1 MKKISKIAILPAFL
15 SMTFLASCKKDENKG
30 GTYNFDGYNILR
42 VTNEEWNERF
52 AFDDASSF
60 TCTLTEHG
68 FDTGY
73 DEVNKK
79 QIQIEN
85 IFTARLK
92 VDRVGHKSQMYY
104 QYNLKNL
111 ADAKYV
117 SENYEEPRIEYYE
130 RIGEDDIK
138 ITKDSTTKE
147 WVGEKTLDPKY
158 GGLELDVLNSA
169 AMLGNFYSFNESTGF
184 YEMNTSMYGVSMP
197 SYEATIKIA
206 FPKDG
211 GVMLL
216 SYLGDKLQYTYLFNN
231 KNSTS
236 VVVPNFTPQ
245 YSE

>member
-15 SMTFLASCKKDENKG
+15 SMTFLAGCKKDENKG
-30 GTYNFDGYNILR
+30 GTYNFDGYNILK

-52 AFDDASSF
+52 AFNDASSF
-60 TCTLTEHG
+60 TSTLTRYG

-85 IFTARLK
+85 IFTVRLK
-92 VDRVGHKSQMYY
+92 VDRVGYKSQMYY
-104 QYNLKNL
+104 QYNLKNP

-117 SENYEEPRIEYYE
+117 RENYDEPRIEYYE

-147 WVGEKTLDPKY
+147 WVGEKTLNPEY
-158 GGLELDVLNSA
+158 GGLGLNELSTI

-197 SYEATIKIA
+197 SYDVTTKIA
-206 FPKDG
+206 FPKEG

-216 SYLGDKLQYTYLFNN
+216 SYFGDKLQNTQLFNN